1 MAINKPF
8 KRTVRQLM
16 DNTYSGS
23 GNSGYIMHKDYAN
36 SPEKYIRSFLLIQDD
51 LQKLFEYIEPADK
64 NKEAFSYR
72 IHGLFVQVCIQ
83 VEANC
88 RAILIENGY
97 SKKNKLTMDDYKL
110 IEKTHK
116 LSEYKVLL
124 PRWDGKFGCYKPFSH
139 WAKKE
144 GLDWYQYYNDVK
156 HDIHS
161 NFKHAN
167 IKNLVEAT
175 CGLVVLLSSQF
186 LNEDFS
192 STEHYLITEG
202 IGDDM
207 ESAVGGY
214 FRVKYPVWNN
224 NDRYDFNWESLKN
237 DPAPI
242 QQHFYTK

>member
-1 MAINKPF
+1 
-8 KRTVRQLM
+8 
-16 DNTYSGS
+16 
-23 GNSGYIMHKDYAN
+23 
-36 SPEKYIRSFLLIQDD
+36 
-51 LQKLFEYIEPADK
+51 
-64 NKEAFSYR
+64 
-72 IHGLFVQVCIQ
+72 
-83 VEANC
+83 
-88 RAILIENGY
+88 
-97 SKKNKLTMDDYKL
+97 MDDYKL